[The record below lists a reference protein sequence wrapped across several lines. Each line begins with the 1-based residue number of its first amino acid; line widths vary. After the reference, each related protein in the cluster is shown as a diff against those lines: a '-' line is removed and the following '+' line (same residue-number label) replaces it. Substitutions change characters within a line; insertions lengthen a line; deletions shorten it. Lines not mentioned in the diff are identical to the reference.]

1 LKTTSLLLLVTLLAI
16 IPLVASSDVEAADT
30 IELTATD
37 THHVAEL
44 NSNQPYVA
52 GYHVNTPDLYTR
64 EGVEATA
71 VTVSFPSTD
80 PAYFPS
86 DSWLGGG
93 MFVQAQ
99 DSKFR
104 NVDYAFYMMLVL
116 DASGRL
122 FVDLGLHQ
130 TRESTAPIQMPTEEL
145 VYAYTW
151 QVSGVDPATPVTLL
165 ASWDSDGFV
174 HYSLSTSEAEV
185 HIVSVQ
191 VVVFPNCE
199 NISRQFYAGNAVAG
213 TAFPF
218 GHYVHYFQFG
228 VVSSKVIAN
237 NYWSVYLMNPR
248 ILRKPEWRL
257 GTGWHPVEVAW
268 SAQGDMSYLDYDW
281 MWGGA
286 PYTGVSAQY
295 HKNPLENPYEV
306 IFFYNGQTLQPGT
319 ILWQNESS
327 RPSSMEAAA
336 RTPRNQIL
344 RATRARPLLTEIA
357 AIIAVTIGAVS
368 LPNLRKRR
376 L

>member
-1 LKTTSLLLLVTLLAI
+1 M
-16 IPLVASSDVEAADT
+16 IPTVATFGAKAADT

-37 THHVAEL
+37 SHHVAEL

-52 GYHVNTPDLYTR
+52 GYHVNTLDLYTR
-64 EGVEATA
+64 EGVQATG
-71 VTVSFPSTD
+71 VTVSFPSTN

-104 NVDYAFYMMLVL
+104 NVDYAFYTMLVL
-116 DASGRL
+116 DASGR
-122 FVDLGLHQ
+122 FYVDLGLHQ

-174 HYSLSTSEAEV
+174 RYSLSVSETEV
-185 HIVSVQ
+185 NIVSIQ
-191 VVVFPNCE
+191 VVALPNCE
-199 NISRQFYAGNAVAG
+199 NIIRQFYAGNAVAG

-218 GHYVHYFQFG
+218 GHYVYYFQFG
-228 VVSSKVIAN
+228 VASSKIIAN
-237 NYWSVYLMNPR
+237 NHWSVYLTDPK

-257 GTGWHPVEVAW
+257 GTGWHPVETAW

-281 MWGGA
+281 MWGGT
-286 PYTGVSAQY
+286 PYHGVSAQY
-295 HKNPLENPYEV
+295 YQNPLKNPYEV
-306 IFFYNGQTLQPGT
+306 IFFYNGQTLPTGT
-319 ILWQNESS
+319 ILWQHKSS
-327 RPSSMEAAA
+327 KPSSMEANAP
-336 RTPRNQIL
+336 TPRSQIL
-344 RATRARPLLTEIA
+344 RATRAGSLLNEIA
-357 AIIAVTIGAVS
+357 VVIAVTIGAIS
-368 LPNLRKRR
+368 LPKLRKHK

>member
-1 LKTTSLLLLVTLLAI
+1 LKTTSFLLLVALLAI
-16 IPLVASSDVEAADT
+16 IPLIANSDVEATDT

-44 NSNQPYVA
+44 NSDQPYVA

-104 NVDYAFYMMLVL
+104 NVDYAFYTMLVL
-116 DASGRL
+116 DASGRF

-151 QVSGVDPATPVTLL
+151 QVSGVDPVTPVTLL
-165 ASWDSDGFV
+165 ARWDSDGFV

-185 HIVSVQ
+185 NIVSVQ
-191 VVVFPNCE
+191 VVAFPNCE
-199 NISRQFYAGNAVAG
+199 NIIRQFYAGNAVAG

-218 GHYVHYFQFG
+218 GHYVYYFQFG
-228 VVSSKVIAN
+228 VVGSKIIADDH
-237 NYWSVYLMNPR
+237 WSVYLLNPR

-286 PYTGVSAQY
+286 PYYGVSAHY
-295 HKNPLENPYEV
+295 YENPLEDPYEV
-306 IFFYNGQTLQPGT
+306 VFFYNGETLPRGT
-319 ILWQNESS
+319 VLWQNESS
-327 RPSSMEAAA
+327 KTRTTATFSSMHLGQTFRIVE
-336 RTPRNQIL
+336 
-344 RATRARPLLTEIA
+344 ARPLPIETVVLA
-357 AIIAVTIGAVS
+357 MVTISVVS
-368 LPNLRKRR
+368 LRRLRKRR